1 MHKIL
6 KRMNEIRT
14 RMAEIRAQLEGDGE
28 VNLDELDSELSNLET
43 EYYGLEQRRAMLDRT
58 NGGNPEARAAAAVNP
73 ITGNAGTPG
82 EETPPPA
89 SEERFS
95 TPEEA
100 RASKAYRSAFAK
112 KLMGRRLTQNEQRA
126 LDVATT
132 TTSTEYVEPSASVD
146 GVNNGGLF
154 IPTSMNL
161 ALLEH
166 ISQVSPIFR
175 DAAKTQIPGLIEF
188 PYKETSSGAKSKKE
202 TEKNGTASIKWG
214 KLTLGISEIS
224 ETIRTT
230 WRLEAMSVDGF
241 LVYLEQELKENC
253 TDKAVTDSI
262 YGSGTDEMKGV
273 TKNAVSHEYTGSAL
287 DAIGEGI
294 KKLSNKLRIGAKLYV
309 AQSIADEIS
318 FSKDNDGRYIF
329 TPING
334 VGIHSISTYVVEV
347 DPYLNDGDFV
357 FGNVSRRMRINISE
371 GFSITRDR
379 IGSARA
385 NDYTGFCLMAGAAH
399 PNTLVYGHK
408 KAS

>member
-14 RMAEIRAQLEGDGE
+14 RMAEIRAQLEGEGE
-28 VNLDELDSELSNLET
+28 VNLDELDNELRNLET
-43 EYYGLEQRRAMLDRT
+43 EYNGLEQRRTMFDRASA
-58 NGGNPEARAAAAVNP
+58 GSPEARAAASVNP
-73 ITGNAGTPG
+73 ITGNVGNPG
-82 EETPPPA
+82 GETPPPA
-89 SEERFS
+89 TEERFS

-132 TTSTEYVEPSASVD
+132 TTAIEYVEPTASVD

-166 ISQVSPIFR
+166 ISQISPIFR

-188 PYKETSSGAKSKKE
+188 PYKETSSGAKSKRE

-241 LVYLEQELKENC
+241 LTYLEQELKENC
-253 TDKAVTDSI
+253 TDKAAIDSI
-262 YGSGTDEMKGV
+262 YGTGNEEMKGV
-273 TKNAVSHEYTGSAL
+273 TKNAVSHPYTGNAL

-318 FSKDNDGRYIF
+318 FSKDDQGRYIF
-329 TPING
+329 TPINN
-334 VGIHSISTYVVEV
+334 VGIRSISTYVVEV
-347 DPYLNDGDFV
+347 DPYLNDGDFI

-371 GFSITRDR
+371 DFSITRDR

-408 KAS
+408 SA

>member
-1 MHKIL
+1 MRRKKEIL
-6 KRMNEIRT
+6 T
-14 RMAEIRAQLEGDGE
+14 RMAEIRAKLESDEQLTEEQIGE
-28 VNLDELDSELSNLET
+28 LET
-43 EYYGLEQRRAMLDRT
+43 EARSLEAELAGIERRSQIAAGIST
-58 NGGNPEARAAAAVNP
+58 GTIEARDGAVNP
-73 ITGNAGTPG
+73 ILGNVSTPGAAGTPSG
-82 EETPPPA
+82 N
-89 SEERFS
+89 EERSFTRDTVLA
-95 TPEEA
+95 TPE
-100 RASKAYRSAFAK
+100 YRSAFAK
-112 KLMGRRLTQNEQRA
+112 KLMGRRLNQNEQRA
-126 LDVATT
+126 LDAATT
-132 TTSTEYVEPSASVD
+132 TTSTEYVEPTASVD

-166 ISQVSPIFR
+166 ISQISPIFR

-188 PYKETSSGAKSKKE
+188 PYKETSTGAKSKKE

-241 LVYLEQELKENC
+241 LTYLEQELKENC
-253 TDKAVTDSI
+253 TDKAAIDSI
-262 YGSGTDEMKGV
+262 YGTGSDEMKGV
-273 TKNAVSHEYTGSAL
+273 TKNAVSHEYTGNAL
-287 DAIGEGI
+287 DAIGAAI

-318 FSKDNDGRYIF
+318 FSKDDQGRYIF
-329 TPING
+329 TPINN
-334 VGIHSISTYVVEV
+334 VGIRSISTYVVEV

-371 GFSITRDR
+371 DFSITRDR

-408 KAS
+408 TA